1 VSSKT
6 GCVIVAWF
14 ACSGWTRYPARGMP
28 NEAVSVVLRRLAQDP
43 WRNIVRRWN
52 WKSAITSALIRAAIY
67 FTVNLT
73 SGKSAAIGAMQAE
86 FLWRFA
92 VAGFLGSII
101 QSLRKAEPVWQATII
116 TSVALPVLNHVIEF
130 TVHTL
135 RGTPHLKTSFTISVA
150 FTVIAMLF
158 NTYAMRRGAMI
169 IGKDGRPLW
178 RDLLDMPRLIGG
190 FLLWIFRLQRSPQN
204 L

>member
-1 VSSKT
+1 
-6 GCVIVAWF
+6 
-14 ACSGWTRYPARGMP
+14 MP
-28 NEAVSVVLRRLAQDP
+28 NEAVSVVLRRLIHHP
-43 WRNIVRRWN
+43 WHEIALRWN

-67 FTVNLT
+67 FTVNLS
-73 SGKSAAIGAMQAE
+73 SGRSAAIGAMEAE
-86 FLWRFA
+86 FIWRFV
-92 VAGFLGSII
+92 VAGFLGSVI
-101 QSLRKAEPVWQATII
+101 QSLRKAQPVWQATLI
-116 TSVALPVLNHVIEF
+116 TSAALPALNHVIEF

-150 FTVIAMLF
+150 FTIIAMLF

-178 RDLLDMPRLIGG
+178 RDLLDMPRLIAG
-190 FLLWIFRLQRSPQN
+190 FVLWVLRIQRSPQS